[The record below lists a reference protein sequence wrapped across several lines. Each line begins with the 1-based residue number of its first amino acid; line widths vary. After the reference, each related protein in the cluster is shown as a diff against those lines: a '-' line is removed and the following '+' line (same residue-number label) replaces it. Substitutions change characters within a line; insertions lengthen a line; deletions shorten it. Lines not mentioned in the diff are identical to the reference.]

1 MRNIIISFLLLCLFI
16 TCTSYAQET
25 LTLEKSIQIALQKSP
40 TMLKVRAEIEAAEGL
55 AGQAVAGFLP
65 QLALSGRVGKYY
77 SEPQTVEMTISGTPS
92 VFSFGTDEQADLTSY
107 SASLTQAIF
116 TGGKLTN
123 SLAMAN
129 KGLDFAK
136 QELRRVSEEVKFNV
150 INAYYGVSK
159 AKKFVEL
166 SEQSVKMAKNH
177 LERIQTL
184 LQHGMSTR
192 ADVLRAEVQVAQAEV
207 VFTKAKQALEIAK
220 NSFNNSLGLDLDTPV
235 ELTQMDY
242 DLKNVRLYDYKELL
256 KIAYE
261 DRPDWKQY
269 VLVKEVSKAEVG
281 MAYSGLWPMISL
293 VGNYDIGS
301 TKYSSYQSDSKTWTA
316 LLSGTWNIFDGT
328 ATWNKIKEAQ
338 AKLKAQQADE
348 INVKRGIALEV
359 KDANF
364 ALKSA
369 KENISGTSKALELA
383 EENYNIAGERYSAGV
398 GTNLEVIDA
407 QVAVTQARTEQLQA
421 QHDLQIAKAR
431 INKVVGRKIY

>member
-1 MRNIIISFLLLCLFI
+1 MRRFFVFALVLLQIISL
-16 TCTSYAQET
+16 SAQAQSK
-25 LTLEKSIQIALQKSP
+25 LTLEKSIEIALLQSP
-40 TMLKVRAEIEAAEGL
+40 TMLKVRAEIQAAEGI

-65 QLALSGRVGKYY
+65 QLALSGSVGKYY
-77 SEPQTVEMTISGTPS
+77 SEPQTVEMTIAGTPS
-92 VFSFGTDEQADLTSY
+92 VFSFGTDEQADMTNY

-116 TGGKLTN
+116 TGGKLTG

-129 KGLDFAK
+129 KGLDLAK

-166 SEQSVKMAKNH
+166 SEQSVQMAKNH

-192 ADVLRAEVQVAQAEV
+192 ADVLRAEVQVAQAEIG
-207 VFTKAKQALEIAK
+207 FTKAKQALEIAK
-220 NSFNNSLGLDLDTPV
+220 NSFNNTLGRDLDTLV
-235 ELTQMDY
+235 ALRQMSY
-242 DLKNVRLYDYKELL
+242 DAKNIRVYNYKDLL

-269 VLVKEVSKAEVG
+269 VLVKEVSQAEVG

-316 LLSGTWNIFDGT
+316 MLSGTWNIFDGT
-328 ATWNKIKEAQ
+328 ATWNKIKEAK
-338 AKLKAQQADE
+338 AKLAAQQADE
-348 INVKRGIALEV
+348 VSVKRGVALEV

-369 KENISGTSKALELA
+369 IENLSGTNKAQELA
-383 EENYNIAGERYSAGV
+383 EENFNIADERYNAGV

-407 QVAVTQARTEQLQA
+407 QVALTQVRTDHLQA
-421 QHDLQIAKAR
+421 QHDLRIAQAR